1 VSGRAQAFVDLWP
14 EQAFRI
20 LVEGAGIGLHAD
32 VTVCEPGTRLVFTW
46 REPDWPE
53 GVSTDVNV
61 LFEPLFGGTLLTVEH
76 SGFERLDGTAR
87 QGAAKLIA
95 LSSPVTTIGRCLG
108 RTP

>member
-1 VSGRAQAFVDLWP
+1 
-14 EQAFRI
+14 
-20 LVEGAGIGLHAD
+20 
-32 VTVCEPGTRLVFTW
+32 VCEPGTRLVFTW

-53 GVSTDVNV
+53 GVSTAVNV

-87 QGAAKLIA
+87 QGGDRSVTDRHSWELIA
-95 LSSPVTTIGRCLG
+95 LSSPVTTIGRCLR